1 MEEAEREF
9 RLANDLG
16 PHELLPR
23 LLLGQ
28 MYVAKGRWGEAE
40 ALYAGLKAVAP
51 NDPSAYQALGIFYLS
66 TGQKEKAVA
75 EFRARAAQKPQDNSI
90 KEYLV
95 ETLLALNRLNEAAVL
110 NQQVLDAAP
119 GDPRALL
126 AAGRLKIAQ
135 GRYGDAQTL
144 LENAVRANPQSA
156 DAYYFL
162 GIVQKALGLVDLAK
176 ASLSRAK
183 ALQPRMGE
191 AAAALASLNDRSN
204 PAEALRQADEALKA
218 NPNLTSA
225 YLTRGR
231 ILFANG
237 EAEQGA
243 AAIREVLKRDPVSL
257 PALAAWLNESIQQK
271 KTEEIT
277 QRLSGL
283 VQQYPRNPG
292 LHLLFAVA
300 CFENKALDKAEA
312 SVRQALAIDPKTP
325 DAYSM
330 LANIEFAKGATENA
344 KAHLRSAIAA
354 SPQKLSNYMALVK
367 QYEKEGNW
375 GEAKAL
381 CEKAHQ
387 VDPEAPYVSAELA
400 FLYLEHG
407 GDVNLAVSLAQTV
420 RQKMPDSPVAAD
432 LLGWSYYKLGSIDS
446 AIAHLKESTRK
457 EPDNPMYQYHLGMA
471 YMAAR
476 QFDLASGTLRRAL
489 RTDPNFLDAA
499 NTRAALNTLT
509 KRLN

>member
-1 MEEAEREF
+1 M
-9 RLANDLG
+9 
-16 PHELLPR
+16 
-23 LLLGQ
+23 
-28 MYVAKGRWGEAE
+28 
-40 ALYAGLKAVAP
+40 
-51 NDPSAYQALGIFYLS
+51 
-66 TGQKEKAVA
+66 
-75 EFRARAAQKPQDNSI
+75 
-90 KEYLV
+90 
-95 ETLLALNRLNEAAVL
+95 
-110 NQQVLDAAP
+110 
-119 GDPRALL
+119 
-126 AAGRLKIAQ
+126 
-135 GRYGDAQTL
+135 
-144 LENAVRANPQSA
+144 
-156 DAYYFL
+156 
-162 GIVQKALGLVDLAK
+162 
-176 ASLSRAK
+176 
-183 ALQPRMGE
+183 
-191 AAAALASLNDRSN
+191 
-204 PAEALRQADEALKA
+204 
-218 NPNLTSA
+218 
-225 YLTRGR
+225 
-231 ILFANG
+231 
-237 EAEQGA
+237 
-243 AAIREVLKRDPVSL
+243 
-257 PALAAWLNESIQQK
+257 NESIQQK

-277 QRLSGL
+277 QRLSAL
-283 VQQYPRNPG
+283 VQQYPRNSG

-300 CFENKALDKAEA
+300 CFENKALDQAEA
-312 SVRQALAIDPKTP
+312 NVRQALAIDPKTP

-330 LANIEFAKGATENA
+330 LANIEFARGATENA

-420 RQKMPDSPVAAD
+420 RQKMPDSPIAAD

-446 AIAHLKESTRK
+446 AIAQLKESARK

-476 QFDLASGTLRRAL
+476 QYDLASGTLRRAL